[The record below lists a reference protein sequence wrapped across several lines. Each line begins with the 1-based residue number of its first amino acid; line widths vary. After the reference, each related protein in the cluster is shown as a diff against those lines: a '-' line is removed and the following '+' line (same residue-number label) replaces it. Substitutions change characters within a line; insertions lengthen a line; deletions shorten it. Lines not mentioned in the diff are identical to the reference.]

1 MFVDYDDYTELT
13 MSGPVTDRDYE
24 RYATVADLIVDHWT
38 LGRVGRASA
47 DGEEL
52 PAAVK
57 ALYVSVVESLPSVMG
72 EAKGGDR
79 VKAFSN
85 GVDSFTFEIEA
96 FDKRLRDQVGWMLD
110 MLPVEWVSACV
121 PFEGGAKYAG

>member
-1 MFVDYDDYTELT
+1 MFVDYDDYSDLT
-13 MSGPVTDRDYE
+13 VFGPVTESDYE
-24 RYATVADLIVDHWT
+24 RYAPVADLITDHWT
-38 LGRVGRASA
+38 LGRIGRASA

-52 PAAVK
+52 PDAVK
-57 ALYVSVVESLPSVMG
+57 VLYVSVVESLPSVMK

-96 FDKRLRDQVGWMLD
+96 VDKRLRDQVGWLVNL
-110 MLPVEWVSACV
+110 LPVEWVSACV
-121 PFEGGAKYAG
+121 PFEGGLKYAG

>member
-1 MFVDYDDYTELT
+1 MFVDYEDYKALT
-13 MSGPVTDRDYE
+13 VFCPVTETDYE
-24 RYATVADLIVDHWT
+24 RYAHVADLITDHWT
-38 LGRVGRASA
+38 LGRIGRASA

-52 PAAVK
+52 PDAVK
-57 ALYVSVVESLPSVMG
+57 VLYVSVIESLPSVMK

-96 FDKRLRDQVGWMLD
+96 VDKRLRDQVGWLVD
-110 MLPVEWVSACV
+110 LLPVEWVSACV
-121 PFEGGAKYAG
+121 SFEGGARYAG

>member
-1 MFVDYDDYTELT
+1 MFVDYDDYSDLT
-13 MSGPVTDRDYE
+13 VFGPVTASDYE
-24 RYATVADLIVDHWT
+24 RYAPVADLITDHWT
-38 LGRVGRASA
+38 LGRIGRASA

-52 PAAVK
+52 PDAVK
-57 ALYVSVVESLPSVMG
+57 VLYVSVVESLPSVMK

-96 FDKRLRDQVGWMLD
+96 VDKRLRDQVGWLVD
-110 MLPVEWVSACV
+110 LLPVEWVSACV
-121 PFEGGAKYAG
+121 PFEGGLKYAG